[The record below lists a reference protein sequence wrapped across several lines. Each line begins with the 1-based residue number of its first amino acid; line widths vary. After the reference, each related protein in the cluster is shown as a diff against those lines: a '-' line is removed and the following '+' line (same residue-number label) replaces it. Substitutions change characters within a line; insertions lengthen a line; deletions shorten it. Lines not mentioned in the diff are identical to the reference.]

1 MQLLFIGSH
10 HAYLASFSL
19 VKCMHISLI
28 LFNFFFTMFYF
39 VVLFINV
46 QHRRSRI
53 ARFSL
58 SINNLQPLNQFD
70 NYCSTFDLIIIS
82 SIFLICPRDVG
93 QWGDLP
99 AVINPTSRGASGRP
113 RKMPRYL
120 LMFPAMALVTGLW
133 FPRKLVYMHKPCSY
147 LSLIFRMT
155 CMFLSSC
162 FEIIQMCFFM
172 SLLYVQD

>member
-1 MQLLFIGSH
+1 MQLLFIGSL

-113 RKMPRYL
+113 RKMPRYQ
-120 LMFPAMALVTGLW
+120 LMSPTMALVTGLW
-133 FPRKLVYMHKPCSY
+133 FPRKLVRINHVRSF
-147 LSLIFRMT
+147 LSLIFGTT
-155 CMFLSSC
+155 CMFL
-162 FEIIQMCFFM
+162 QMSFFMM
-172 SLLYVQD
+172 SLLHEQD